1 MNWKKTYK
9 FFTLLSVIVLIGGCT
24 EDLDLKPIARDTEVS
39 FYKDSTSIDETLVAA
54 YAQLSAREVFDKDYY
69 LLIGSFQSDDVEAGG
84 ENIND
89 YPIAQHYD
97 QLTYTKVDNTPGE
110 EIWAYCYKGCRLA
123 NTTLEKMELIKD
135 LLSPS
140 FYKKRKAEAEFL
152 RALYHFILLQTFG
165 GVPIADKTIAPSDFY
180 KPRNTIKEVLDFCV
194 ANLQDAA
201 ANLPVRN
208 DNVGRATK
216 GAALALLGKVLLYE
230 SSYAKNYAGDNRFA
244 GCKERWQ
251 EAYNA
256 LKGVIDLNVYHLVG
270 ENGERYR
277 SWRAIAPDST
287 VDGFRWL
294 FTVDGDNSPEGIF
307 EIQSVNDGLGWG
319 NTRGNALTVF
329 TTCRFYLTTKN
340 KQSSSFGWSFNCPT
354 EALIKAFRNDDPLT
368 PNLHSAKLASGQEV
382 LDPRFKTTVGRVGD
396 SIYVGPNEGGWR
408 PMILDNTPNNTI
420 GRKFECGWDEYWKD
434 AQWPQGPFNVRL
446 IRYADVLLMAAEA
459 AYMMGDKTSA
469 LNYVNQVRK
478 RARMCGNT
486 GYPQDLTEISFE
498 DIIHERRLELATE
511 PFRFFDLVRWG
522 LAEHYLDGVQLKAIP
537 ITLDFEPGKHEFS
550 PLPDKEVILSK
561 GALKQYPKWE

>member
-1 MNWKKTYK
+1 MNRKNTYK
-9 FFTLLSVIVLIGGCT
+9 LLVLLSTIVFVGGCK
-24 EDLDLKPIARDTEVS
+24 EDLDLKPIARDTEVA
-39 FYKDSTSIDETLVAA
+39 FYKDSTAIDETLVAA

-69 LLIGSFQSDDVEAGG
+69 LLIGSFPSDDVEAGG

-97 QLTYTKVDNTPGE
+97 QLLHSKIDNTPGE
-110 EIWAYCYKGCRLA
+110 EIWGYCYKGCRLA

-140 FYKKRKAEAEFL
+140 FYKKRKAEAKFL
-152 RALYHFILLQTFG
+152 LALYHFILLQTFG
-165 GVPIADKTIAPSDFY
+165 GVPIADKVIAPSDFY
-180 KPRNTIKEVLDFCV
+180 KPRNTIKEVIDFCV
-194 ANLQDAA
+194 ANLQEAS

-230 SSYAKNYAGDNRFA
+230 SSYAKNYANDERFA
-244 GCKERWQ
+244 GCQQRWQ
-251 EAYNA
+251 EAFNA
-256 LKGVIDLNVYHLVG
+256 LKGVIDLGVYKLVG

-329 TTCRFYLTTKN
+329 TTCRFYLTTDN

-354 EALIKAFRNDDPLT
+354 EALINAFRNDDPLT
-368 PNLHSAKLASGQEV
+368 PNLHAAKLNPGDEI
-382 LDPRFKTTVGRVGD
+382 LDPRFKTTVGRQGD
-396 SIYVGPNEGGWR
+396 SIYVGPDAGGWR

-420 GRKFECGWDEYWKD
+420 GRKFECGWEEYWKD
-434 AQWPQGPFNVRL
+434 GQWPQGPFNVRL

-459 AYMMGDKTSA
+459 AYMLGDKTTA
-469 LNYVNQVRK
+469 LNYVNRVRT

-486 GYPQDLTEISFE
+486 GYPQNLSEISFE

-537 ITLDFEPGKHEFS
+537 ITLDFIPGKHEFS
-550 PLPDKEVILSK
+550 PIPDKEVILSK
-561 GALKQYPKWE
+561 GALKQYPAWE